1 MIQMR
6 TLKKTARA
14 DRGGGLVEAHP
25 LGITEYPEQKFYKKR
40 PSLMWFTQKQ
50 TDSLRR
56 KRMTSVNKN
65 RKAHRTLLDRGGEK
79 GKAFRLKR
87 ECFYH
92 KKERTLGKK
101 ECHSYDLD

>member
-1 MIQMR
+1 
-6 TLKKTARA
+6 
-14 DRGGGLVEAHP
+14 
-25 LGITEYPEQKFYKKR
+25 
-40 PSLMWFTQKQ
+40 
-50 TDSLRR
+50 
-56 KRMTSVNKN
+56 MTSVNKN

-87 ECFYH
+87 ECLYH